1 MTECLHDLVTDSVRA
16 ILGIA
21 RETLV
26 RHGTHLPTAVLHT
39 LQGLIPIVLPFKD
52 DEQKRALVDYV
63 KRQAI
68 ETHAFAVTTVTN
80 ARICNSRT
88 GGEQECLVLATVIQ
102 RGSPQVLLQHY
113 SKDEQ
118 TGDVE
123 FGEAITGD
131 EAIMPGQMMI
141 FPDWEEETCH

>member
-1 MTECLHDLVTDSVRA
+1 MTECLHDLVTESVRD

-21 RETLV
+21 RETLA

-52 DEQKRALVDYV
+52 DEQKRALVRYV
-63 KRQAI
+63 KKQAI

-80 ARICNSRT
+80 ARIHDSRT
-88 GGEQECLVLATVIQ
+88 GSEQECLVLATVIQ
-102 RGSPQVLLQHY
+102 RGRPQVLLQHY

-118 TGDVE
+118 AGTVE
-123 FGEAITGD
+123 FGAAVTGD
-131 EAIMPGQMMI
+131 EAVVPGQMMI